1 MDDNNPTKVV
11 TGTVRL
17 SYANLIEARASF
29 ENQPPKFS
37 TALLIPKDDK
47 ATLDKLRRAQK
58 AALENG
64 KSSTFKGSI
73 PKNWSDTLRDGDEE
87 MDTEENPEYA
97 GHYFLNVSAQES
109 RPPVLV
115 NRRREKLSKDEAA
128 ELFYSGAYVRA
139 SLNAFPF
146 NVSGNK
152 GVSFGIN
159 AVQFVKDGDSLG
171 GGKVNVESEF
181 DDLGDDF
188 DDEDDLLG

>member
-1 MDDNNPTKVV
+1 MADINPTKVV

-17 SYANLIEARASF
+17 SYASLIEPRAVQ
-29 ENQPPKFS
+29 EGQNPKFS
-37 TALLIPKDDK
+37 VALLIPKDDE
-47 ATLDKLRRAQK
+47 ATLGKLRRAQK

-64 KSSTFKGSI
+64 KSSTFGGSI
-73 PKNWSDTLRDGDEE
+73 PKNWKNTLRDGDEE

-97 GHYFLNVSAQES
+97 GCYFLNVSSQES

-128 ELFYSGAYVRA
+128 ELFYSGAYARV

-146 NVSGNK
+146 NTQGNK

-159 AVQFVKDGDSLG
+159 AAQKMKDGEPLG
-171 GGKVNVESEF
+171 GGKVNVNDEF
-181 DDLGDDF
+181 DDEGD
-188 DDEDDLLG
+188 EEVDDLI